1 MTIKVINLNFAY
13 GSSQVIKNITLN
25 INEGEVVG
33 VLGPN
38 VAGKSTLIKLLSG
51 LLKPTGGQILLNNL
65 PIDKISH
72 QDRAKKIAIVAQEN
86 NIPFAFKSIEVVLMG
101 RTPHLPALGFESTR
115 DLDVA
120 KSAMTK
126 TDSYQFAFR
135 SIRELSGGERQRVI
149 LARALAQESK
159 ILLLDEPT
167 TFLDIRHQ
175 IEFYKLLR
183 DENRERGL
191 TIVSAMHDLNI
202 ASTFC
207 DRLIFLKD
215 GSVLADGSPSDVV
228 TEKIIRKLFDIN
240 FNTSLY
246 SKILGC

>member
-1 MTIKVINLNFAY
+1 MISISNLNFSY
-13 GSSQVIKNITLN
+13 GSSQVIKNITSN

-38 VAGKSTLIKLLSG
+38 GAGKSTLIKLLSG
-51 LLKPTGGQILLNNL
+51 LLKPTSGQVLLNNFS
-65 PIDKISH
+65 INKISH
-72 QDRAKKIAIVAQEN
+72 KDRAKKIAVVSQEN

-101 RTPHLPALGFESTR
+101 RTPHLPAIGFESAR

-120 KSAMTK
+120 KNAMTK
-126 TDSYQFAFR
+126 TDSHQFASR
-135 SIRELSGGERQRVI
+135 NIRELSGGERQRVI

-183 DENRERGL
+183 DENHERGL

-207 DRLIFLKD
+207 DRLILLKN
-215 GSVLADGSPSDVV
+215 GQVLADGRPSEII
-228 TEKIIRKLFDIN
+228 TEEIIRKLFDMN